1 MNFHIR
7 NIVNRMFSYGKLFK
21 LYNIAKGLVSSSSV
35 YEAGEVD
42 EFHKKNA
49 LQLDAKS
56 GIEFGAERSLG
67 QNLFLSDVLERQY
80 LYDIDN
86 LLIMKMVNSYA
97 CQLTEVF
104 ERGKEEVTKVEDL
117 LKVGIH
123 YYAPFDVRNDNTTKD
138 IDIFLSTS
146 TLEHIPEKD
155 IKPLMLHI
163 KGMLREGGRLSLHID
178 YSDHFSH
185 TDSTIGRC
193 NFLQFSD
200 QEWSYYNT
208 TVCYQNRLR
217 HMHYKRIFID
227 CGLKIIYEEAKCY
240 EVAPVTINRS
250 LMTGHETD
258 LATTGRWLLEK

>member
-1 MNFHIR
+1 MDFRVR
-7 NIVNRMFSYGKLFK
+7 NKINRILSYGSFFK
-21 LYNIAKGLVSSSSV
+21 FFNIGKSLVSSSQD
-35 YEAGEVD
+35 YKAGEVD

-49 LQLDAKS
+49 LQFDAQS
-56 GIEFGAERSLG
+56 CIEFGAGRSLG
-67 QNLFLSDVLERQY
+67 QNLFLSNVLERQY

-86 LLIMKMVNSYA
+86 LLIMKMVNAYA
-97 CQLTEVF
+97 CQFTEVF
-104 ERGKEEVTKVEDL
+104 EKGKEKVKKVEDL

-123 YYAPFDVRNDNTTKD
+123 YYAPFDVRNDKTTKD
-138 IDIFLSTS
+138 IDFFISTS

-155 IKPLMLHI
+155 IKPLLLHI

-185 TDSTIGRC
+185 SDPAIGRN

-208 TVCYQNRLR
+208 KVCYQNRLR
-217 HMHYKRIFID
+217 HMHYKRIFVD
-227 CGLKIIYEEAKCY
+227 CGFKIIFEEAKVY
-240 EVAPVTINRS
+240 DVAPMTINQS
-250 LMTGHETD
+250 LMTGNETD